1 METIVVRQ
9 SKTKQILLKKNQIIS
24 EDEIEKKLSNIRNLI
39 IEGMSFSEAAERYSE
54 DGSAASKGDLGWL
67 SPGDTIPEFEIEM
80 DNLELNEVSEPFKT
94 SLGWHLIQIND
105 RREKDLSSDSLRQKV
120 KGSLL
125 KQKTEMRFKDWVE
138 TIREGAHVEIW
149 LYED

>member
-1 METIVVRQ
+1 ME
-9 SKTKQILLKKNQIIS
+9 L
-24 EDEIEKKLSNIRNLI
+24 
-39 IEGMSFSEAAERYSE
+39 F
-54 DGSAASKGDLGWL
+54 
-67 SPGDTIPEFEIEM
+67 PEFEKEM

-125 KQKTEMRFKDWVE
+125 NQKTEMRFKDWVE